1 MKLPRLAIDNAQFT
15 LTIFLLLILIGVVS
29 YLNMPRSE
37 DPQFDLPVVLIEV
50 VYPGASPS
58 DIETLVVDPLEQE
71 ITEIENIKKIEAK
84 IHNGAVRIT
93 IDFLY
98 GTDAEA
104 AFNKVKQA
112 VSTVRPSLPAGV
124 AKLLVLKATPSSVAI
139 MQLALW
145 SEPIDYKSMELYAK
159 LLEKRLETI
168 ASVRKASIW
177 GYPRQIVAIDINL
190 SLLKH
195 YGLAL
200 TDITKGLQG
209 RALNITPGFVDASTR
224 RFNVKTSGN
233 FTKLDEIENTII
245 SDSSIISVNGIL
257 KIKDIAKVSFTNAEP
272 SYLAYFDDIPAIFIT
287 VEQREKT
294 NIFVLTEQI
303 NQEIELFKKSL
314 PSGIKLEKLFQQADS
329 VNVRVNG
336 FFDNLM
342 QGLVVVG
349 LMALLFLGI
358 REALV
363 VILAIPISFLMAIGW
378 LDFSGYGLQQMSIVG
393 LIIALGLLVDN
404 AIVVTESI
412 HREKKLG
419 KDINQAAASG
429 TSKVAWAIVS
439 GTITTILAF
448 LPMLMIQ
455 SNTGDFIRSMPVTVV
470 LVLLASLLV
479 ALTLTPLLASKL
491 FVVIDKN
498 SKVKVAKSYTLQ
510 HYANKFAEKSYS
522 NTLQILMRYKVSVIV
537 ISLLMLVAML
547 SLFGQVGVSLF
558 PKAEKPMLL
567 INVTTPANS
576 SLAYT
581 DKVLQQVLQHVKQY
595 ELVDKVALNI
605 GNSNPRIYYN
615 EVPKRGIARFG
626 QALLVLREYHSDE
639 VTNLVKSLR
648 DDFSHWQQA
657 EITVKEFTQ
666 GPVTDQVIAIRLL
679 SESLN
684 DLEKVANDLAVKV
697 RQLPGVVNVDNPI
710 GMANTELALTI
721 NYQQAALSGVSVERL
736 DKTISTILSGN
747 TIGQFNDINGED
759 YPIIIRQRDPSIDN
773 LSAIEISNNQ
783 GVSIPLEQLATMEL
797 KKGGSDFF
805 HYQKLRMA
813 KVSADVE
820 TGYSVG
826 EITKQLLN
834 YLEQS
839 DLPEGMHFTLG
850 GEEESR
856 QTTFAGLTQVML
868 ITAIGIFAVLVLQFK
883 SILQPM
889 IIFSS
894 IPFAMAGSII
904 GLYLTGLS
912 FSMMAFVGLI
922 SLFGIVVNN
931 AIILIDST
939 NVNLRLGLDKR
950 SAILRAS
957 TVRFT
962 PILLTTLTT
971 IGGLIP
977 LTLYGGSLW
986 QPLGVVLI
994 SGLCVSALSSFLLV
1008 PILTELFTCKVNQ
1021 NIYTR
1026 ST

>member
-15 LTIFLLLILIGVVS
+15 LTVFLLLVLVGVLS
-29 YLNMPRSE
+29 YFNMPRSE
-37 DPQFDLPVVLIEV
+37 DPQFDLPVTLIEV

-71 ITEIENIKKIEAK
+71 IADIENIKKIEAK

-112 VSTVRPSLPAGV
+112 VATVRPSLPAGI
-124 AKLLVLKATPSSVAI
+124 AELLVLKATPSSVAI

-145 SEPIDYKSMELYAK
+145 SEPTDYKIMELQAK

-177 GYPRQIVAIDINL
+177 GYPRQIVAIDIDL
-190 SLLKH
+190 ALLKH

-200 TDITKGLQG
+200 TDINQILQG
-209 RALNITPGFVDASTR
+209 RAMNITPGFVDAGTR
-224 RFNVKTSGN
+224 RFNVKASGN
-233 FTKLDEIENTII
+233 FSQLVDIEDTII
-245 SDSSIISVNGIL
+245 SSSNIAKANGIL
-257 KIKDIAKVSFTNAEP
+257 KVKDIAQVSFASAEP

-303 NQEIELFKKSL
+303 NQELELFKQNL
-314 PSGIKLEKLFQQADS
+314 PSGLKLEKIFQQADS

-336 FFDNLM
+336 FFDNLT
-342 QGLVVVG
+342 QGLVIVG
-349 LMALLFLGI
+349 LMALLFLGF

-363 VILAIPISFLMAIGW
+363 VIIAIPISFLMAIGW

-419 KDINQAAASG
+419 KDIKQAAADG
-429 TSKVAWAIVS
+429 TSKVAWAIAS
-439 GTITTILAF
+439 GTITTMLAF

-491 FVVIDKN
+491 LVVITPDNKP
-498 SKVKVAKSYTLQ
+498 KTLKIQTLQ
-510 HYANKFAEKSYS
+510 HYANQFAEKNY
-522 NTLQILMRYKVSVIV
+522 TDILKVLMRHKIAVILVSLVA
-537 ISLLMLVAML
+537 LVAML

-581 DKVLQQVLQHVKQY
+581 DKILQQVRQHVKQY
-595 ELVDKVALNI
+595 TLVDKVALNI
-605 GNSNPRIYYN
+605 GNANPRIYYN
-615 EVPKRGIARFG
+615 EVPKRGMIRFG
-626 QALLVLREYHSDE
+626 QALLVLKAYQADE
-639 VTNLVKSLR
+639 VTALVKNLR
-648 DDFSHWQQA
+648 DDFNHWPQA
-657 EITVKEFTQ
+657 DISVKEFTQ

-679 SESLN
+679 SESLT
-684 DLEKVANDLAVKV
+684 DLEQVANDLAAKM
-697 RQLPGVVNVDNPI
+697 RQLSGVVNIDNPI
-710 GMANTELALTI
+710 GMANTELVLTI
-721 NYQQAALSGVSVERL
+721 DYQQASLSGVSIERL
-736 DKTISTILSGN
+736 DKTISTILSGTN
-747 TIGQFNDINGED
+747 IGQFNDTNGED
-759 YPIIIRQRDPSIDN
+759 YPIMVRRSNPSLDS
-773 LSAIEISNNQ
+773 LSAIEVSNNQ
-783 GVSIPLEQLATMEL
+783 GVAIPLAQLATMEL

-826 EITKQLLN
+826 DITKELVA
-834 YLEQS
+834 YLEQY
-839 DLPEGMHFTLG
+839 DLPKGMYFTLG

-856 QTTFAGLTQVML
+856 QKTFAGLTQIML
-868 ITAIGIFAVLVLQFK
+868 ITAMGIFAVLVLQFK

-939 NVNLRLGLDKR
+939 NANLRAGLELH
-950 SAILRAS
+950 SAILKAS
-957 TVRFT
+957 AVRFT

-977 LTLYGGSLW
+977 LTLFGGGLW

-994 SGLCVSALSSFLLV
+994 SGLCISAISSFLLV
-1008 PILTELFTCKVNQ
+1008 PILTELFTPKASVK
-1021 NIYTR
+1021 TP
-1026 ST
+1026 S

>member
-1 MKLPRLAIDNAQFT
+1 MKLPRLAIDNAPFT
-15 LTIFLLLILIGVVS
+15 ITIILLLVLVGVLS

-37 DPQFDLPVVLIEV
+37 DPQFDLPVTLIEV

-71 ITEIENIKKIEAK
+71 IADIENIKKIEAK

-112 VSTVRPSLPAGV
+112 VSTVRPNLPSGIAE
-124 AKLLVLKATPSSVAI
+124 LLVLKATPSSVAI

-145 SEPIDYKSMELYAK
+145 SEPTDYKTMELHAK

-177 GYPRQIVAIDINL
+177 GYPRQIVAIDIDL
-190 SLLKH
+190 ALLKY

-200 TDITKGLQG
+200 IDINQILQG
-209 RALNITPGFVDASTR
+209 RALNITPGFVDAGTR
-224 RFNVKTSGN
+224 RFNVKASGN
-233 FTKLDEIENTII
+233 FTQLVDIENTII
-245 SDSSIISVNGIL
+245 SSSNIANANGVL
-257 KIKDIAKVSFTNAEP
+257 KVKDIAHVSFADAEP

-294 NIFVLTEQI
+294 NIFVLTKQI
-303 NQEIELFKKSL
+303 NQEIELFQQNL
-314 PSGIKLEKLFQQADS
+314 PSGLKLAKLFQQADS

-336 FFDNLM
+336 FFDNLT
-342 QGLVVVG
+342 QGLIIVG
-349 LMALLFLGI
+349 LMALLFLGF

-419 KDINQAAASG
+419 KDIKQAAASG
-429 TSKVAWAIVS
+429 TSKVAWAIAS
-439 GTITTILAF
+439 GTITTMLAF

-470 LVLLASLLV
+470 LVLLASLFV

-491 FVVIDKN
+491 LVVIDQG
-498 SKVKVAKSYTLQ
+498 AKPKALKIQTLQ
-510 HYANKFAEKSYS
+510 HYANIFAEKSYR
-522 NTLQILMRYKVSVIV
+522 NTLKVLIRHKIAVVIV
-537 ISLLMLVAML
+537 SLVALMAMF

-567 INVTTPANS
+567 IDVTTPANS

-581 DKVLQQVLQHVKQY
+581 DEVLQQVRQHVKQY
-595 ELVDKVALNI
+595 ALVDKVALNI
-605 GNSNPRIYYN
+605 GNANPRIYYN
-615 EVPKRGIARFG
+615 EVPKRGMIRFG
-626 QALLVLREYHSDE
+626 QALLVLKAYQADE
-639 VTNLVKSLR
+639 VTALVKNLR

-679 SESLN
+679 SESLP
-684 DLEKVANDLAVKV
+684 DLEQVANDLAAKM
-697 RQLPGVVNVDNPI
+697 RQLSGVVNIDNPI
-710 GMANTELALTI
+710 GMANTELVLTI
-721 NYQQAALSGVSVERL
+721 DYQQASLSGVSIERL
-736 DKTISTILSGN
+736 DNTISTILSGT
-747 TIGQFNDINGED
+747 TIGQFNDNNGED
-759 YPIIIRQRDPSIDN
+759 YPIMIRRKIPTIES

-783 GVSIPLEQLATMEL
+783 GVAIPLEQLATMEL

-826 EITKQLLN
+826 DITKELVA
-834 YLEQS
+834 YLELY
-839 DLPEGMHFTLG
+839 DLPKGMYFTLG

-856 QTTFAGLTQVML
+856 QKTFAGLTQVML
-868 ITAIGIFAVLVLQFK
+868 ITAMGIFAVLVLQFK
-883 SILQPM
+883 SILQPL

-931 AIILIDST
+931 AIILIDTT
-939 NVNLRLGLDKR
+939 NANLRSGLDKH
-950 SAILRAS
+950 SAILQAS
-957 TVRFT
+957 AVRFT

-977 LTLYGGSLW
+977 LTLFGGGLW

-994 SGLCVSALSSFLLV
+994 SGLCISAISSFLLV
-1008 PILTELFTCKVNQ
+1008 PILTELFTKEVEQKLSN
-1021 NIYTR
+1021 
-1026 ST
+1026 

>member
-1 MKLPRLAIDNAQFT
+1 MKLPRLAIDNAPFT
-15 LTIFLLLILIGVVS
+15 ITIILLLVLVGVLS

-37 DPQFDLPVVLIEV
+37 DPQFDLPVTLIEV

-71 ITEIENIKKIEAK
+71 IADIENIKKIEAK

-112 VSTVRPSLPAGV
+112 VSTVRPNLPSGIAE
-124 AKLLVLKATPSSVAI
+124 LLVLKATPSSVAI

-145 SEPIDYKSMELYAK
+145 SEPTDYKTMELHAK

-177 GYPRQIVAIDINL
+177 GYPRQIVAIDIDL
-190 SLLKH
+190 ALLKY

-200 TDITKGLQG
+200 IDINQILQG
-209 RALNITPGFVDASTR
+209 RALNITPGFVDAGTR
-224 RFNVKTSGN
+224 RFNVKASGN
-233 FTKLDEIENTII
+233 FTQLVDIENTII
-245 SDSSIISVNGIL
+245 SSSNIANANGIL
-257 KIKDIAKVSFTNAEP
+257 KVKDIASVSFASAEP

-303 NQEIELFKKSL
+303 NQEIELFQQNL
-314 PSGIKLEKLFQQADS
+314 PSGIKLAKLFQQADS

-336 FFDNLM
+336 FFDNLT
-342 QGLVVVG
+342 QGLIIVG
-349 LMALLFLGI
+349 LMALLFLGF

-419 KDINQAAASG
+419 KDIKQAAASG
-429 TSKVAWAIVS
+429 TSKVAWAIAS
-439 GTITTILAF
+439 GTITTMLAF

-470 LVLLASLLV
+470 LVLLASLFV

-491 FVVIDKN
+491 LVVIDKG
-498 SKVKVAKSYTLQ
+498 AKPKALKIQTLQ
-510 HYANKFAEKSYS
+510 HYANQFAEKTYS
-522 NTLQILMRYKVSVIV
+522 NTLKVLIRHKIAVVIV
-537 ISLLMLVAML
+537 SLAALIAMF

-581 DKVLQQVLQHVKQY
+581 DEVLQQVRQHVKQY
-595 ELVDKVALNI
+595 TLVDKVALNI
-605 GNSNPRIYYN
+605 GNANPRIYYN
-615 EVPKRGIARFG
+615 EVPKRGMIRFG
-626 QALLVLREYHSDE
+626 QALLVLKAYQVDE
-639 VTNLVKSLR
+639 VTALVKNLR
-648 DDFSHWQQA
+648 DDFAHWQQA

-679 SESLN
+679 SESLP
-684 DLEKVANDLAVKV
+684 DLEQVANDLAAKM
-697 RQLPGVVNVDNPI
+697 RQLSGVVNIDNPI
-710 GMANTELALTI
+710 GMANTELVLTI
-721 NYQQAALSGVSVERL
+721 DYQQASLSGVSIERL
-736 DKTISTILSGN
+736 DNTISTILSGT
-747 TIGQFNDINGED
+747 TIGQFNDNNGED
-759 YPIIIRQRDPSIDN
+759 YPIMIRRKIPTIES

-783 GVSIPLEQLATMEL
+783 GVAIPLEQLATMEL

-826 EITKQLLN
+826 DITKELVA
-834 YLEQS
+834 YLELY
-839 DLPEGMHFTLG
+839 DLPKGMYFTLG

-856 QTTFAGLTQVML
+856 QKTFAGLTQVML
-868 ITAIGIFAVLVLQFK
+868 ITAMGIFAVLVLQFK
-883 SILQPM
+883 SILQPL

-931 AIILIDST
+931 AIILIDTT
-939 NVNLRLGLDKR
+939 NANLRSGLDKH
-950 SAILRAS
+950 SAILQAS
-957 TVRFT
+957 AVRFT

-977 LTLYGGSLW
+977 LTLFGGGLW

-994 SGLCVSALSSFLLV
+994 SGLCISAISSFLLV
-1008 PILTELFTCKVNQ
+1008 PILTELFTKEVEQKLSN
-1021 NIYTR
+1021 
-1026 ST
+1026 

>member
-15 LTIFLLLILIGVVS
+15 LTIFLLLVLVGVVS

-37 DPQFDLPVVLIEV
+37 DPQFDLPVTLIEV

-58 DIETLVVDPLEQE
+58 DIETLVVDPLEKE
-71 ITEIENIKKIEAK
+71 IADIENIKKIEAK

-98 GTDAEA
+98 GTDGET

-112 VSTVRPSLPAGV
+112 VSTVRPSLPAGI
-124 AKLLVLKATPSSVAI
+124 AELLVLKATPSSVAI

-145 SEPIDYKSMELYAK
+145 SEPTNYKTMELHAK

-190 SLLKH
+190 PLLKY

-200 TDITKGLQG
+200 TDITQVLQG

-224 RFNVKTSGN
+224 RFNVKASGN
-233 FTKLDEIENTII
+233 FTQLVDIENTVI
-245 SDSSIISVNGIL
+245 SDNNMVSANGVL
-257 KIKDIAKVSFTNAEP
+257 KVKDIAGVTFTDAEP

-303 NQEIELFKKSL
+303 NQEVEQFKSSL
-314 PSGIKLEKLFQQADS
+314 PRGIKLEKLFQQADS

-336 FFDNLM
+336 FFDNLT
-342 QGLVVVG
+342 QGLVIVG

-404 AIVVTESI
+404 AIVVTESV
-412 HREKKLG
+412 HRESKLG
-419 KDINQAAASG
+419 KDIRTAAASG
-429 TSKVAWAIVS
+429 TSKVAWAIAS
-439 GTITTILAF
+439 GTITTMLAF

-470 LVLLASLLV
+470 LVLFASLLV

-491 FVVIDKN
+491 LVVIEKDDKP
-498 SKVKVAKSYTLQ
+498 KKIKIKTLQ
-510 HYANKFAEKSYS
+510 HYANKFAEKSYT
-522 NTLQILMRYKVSVIV
+522 NTLTILMRNKAAVIV
-537 ISLLMLVAML
+537 VSLLMLIAMF

-581 DKVLQQVLQHVKQY
+581 DKVLQQVRLHVKQY
-595 ELVDKVALNI
+595 DLVDKVALNI

-615 EVPKRGIARFG
+615 EVPKRGMIRFG
-626 QALLVLREYHSDE
+626 QALLVLKDYQADE
-639 VTNLVKSLR
+639 VTTLVKRFR
-648 DDFSHWQQA
+648 DDFKNWQQA

-679 SESLN
+679 SESLT
-684 DLEKVANDLAVKV
+684 DLEHVANDLSAKM
-697 RQLPGVVNVDNPI
+697 RQLSGIVNIDNPI

-721 NYQQAALSGVSVERL
+721 DYQQAALSGVSVERL
-736 DKTISTILSGN
+736 DKTISTILSG
-747 TIGQFNDINGED
+747 TTVGQFNDVNGED
-759 YPIIIRQRDPSIDN
+759 YPIMIRQKNPSIDS

-783 GVSIPLEQLATMEL
+783 RVSIPLEQLATMEL

-826 EITKQLLN
+826 EITKQLVN
-834 YLEQS
+834 YLEQY
-839 DLPEGMHFTLG
+839 DLPAGMHFTLG

-856 QTTFAGLTQVML
+856 QKTFAGLTQVML
-868 ITAIGIFAVLVLQFK
+868 ITAMGIFAVLVLQFK

-939 NVNLRLGLDKR
+939 NVNLRLGLDKH
-950 SAILRAS
+950 SAVLKAS
-957 TVRFT
+957 AVRFT

-994 SGLCVSALSSFLLV
+994 SGLCVSAISSFLLV
-1008 PILTELFTCKVNQ
+1008 PILTELFTERASEN
-1021 NIYTR
+1021 R
-1026 ST
+1026 AD

>member
-15 LTIFLLLILIGVVS
+15 LTVFLLLVLVGVLS
-29 YLNMPRSE
+29 YFNMPRSE
-37 DPQFDLPVVLIEV
+37 DPQFDLPVTLIEV

-71 ITEIENIKKIEAK
+71 IADIENIKKIEAK

-112 VSTVRPSLPAGV
+112 VATVRPSLPTGIAE
-124 AKLLVLKATPSSVAI
+124 LLVLKATPSSVAI

-145 SEPIDYKSMELYAK
+145 SEPTDYKIMELQAK

-177 GYPRQIVAIDINL
+177 GYPRQIVAIDIDL
-190 SLLKH
+190 ALLKH

-200 TDITKGLQG
+200 TDINQILQG
-209 RALNITPGFVDASTR
+209 RAMNITPGFVDAGTR
-224 RFNVKTSGN
+224 RFNVKASGN
-233 FTKLDEIENTII
+233 FSQLVDIEDTII
-245 SDSSIISVNGIL
+245 SSSNIAKANGIL
-257 KIKDIAKVSFTNAEP
+257 KVKDIAQVSFASAEP

-303 NQEIELFKKSL
+303 NQELELFKQNL
-314 PSGIKLEKLFQQADS
+314 PSGLKLEKIFQQADS
-329 VNVRVNG
+329 VKVRVNG
-336 FFDNLM
+336 FFDNLT
-342 QGLVVVG
+342 QGLVIVG
-349 LMALLFLGI
+349 LMALLFLGF

-363 VILAIPISFLMAIGW
+363 VIIAIPISFLMAIGW

-419 KDINQAAASG
+419 KDIKQAAADG
-429 TSKVAWAIVS
+429 TSKVAWAIAS
-439 GTITTILAF
+439 GTITTMLAF

-491 FVVIDKN
+491 LVVITPNNNPKAL
-498 SKVKVAKSYTLQ
+498 KIQTLQ
-510 HYANKFAEKSYS
+510 HYANQFAEKNY
-522 NTLQILMRYKVSVIV
+522 TDILKVLMRHKIAVIMVSLVA
-537 ISLLMLVAML
+537 LVAML

-581 DKVLQQVLQHVKQY
+581 DKILQQVRQHVKQY
-595 ELVDKVALNI
+595 TLVDKVALNI
-605 GNSNPRIYYN
+605 GNANPRIYYN
-615 EVPKRGIARFG
+615 EVPKRGMIRFG
-626 QALLVLREYHSDE
+626 QALLVLKSYQADE
-639 VTNLVKSLR
+639 VTALVKNLR
-648 DDFSHWQQA
+648 DDFNHWPQA
-657 EITVKEFTQ
+657 DISVKEFTQ

-679 SESLN
+679 SESLT
-684 DLEKVANDLAVKV
+684 DLEQVANDLAAKM
-697 RQLPGVVNVDNPI
+697 RQLSGVVNIDNPI
-710 GMANTELALTI
+710 GMANTELVLTI
-721 NYQQAALSGVSVERL
+721 DYQQASLSGVSIERL
-736 DKTISTILSGN
+736 DKTISTILSGTN
-747 TIGQFNDINGED
+747 IGQFNDTNGED
-759 YPIIIRQRDPSIDN
+759 YPIMVRRNNPSLDS
-773 LSAIEISNNQ
+773 LSAIEVSNNQ
-783 GVSIPLEQLATMEL
+783 GVAIPLAQLATMEL

-826 EITKQLLN
+826 DITKELVA
-834 YLEQS
+834 YLEQY
-839 DLPEGMHFTLG
+839 DLPKGMYFTLG

-856 QTTFAGLTQVML
+856 QKTFAGLTQIML
-868 ITAIGIFAVLVLQFK
+868 ITAMGIFAVLVLQFK

-939 NVNLRLGLDKR
+939 NANLRAGLELH
-950 SAILRAS
+950 SAILKAS
-957 TVRFT
+957 AVRFT

-977 LTLYGGSLW
+977 LTLFGGGLW

-994 SGLCVSALSSFLLV
+994 SGLCISAISSFLLV
-1008 PILTELFTCKVNQ
+1008 PILTELFTPKA
-1021 NIYTR
+1021 
-1026 ST
+1026 SLKSPS

>member
-1 MKLPRLAIDNAQFT
+1 MKLPKLAIDNIQFT

-37 DPQFDLPVVLIEV
+37 DPQFDLPVTLIEV

-71 ITEIENIKKIEAK
+71 IADIENIKKIEAK

-112 VSTVRPSLPAGV
+112 VSTVRPTLPDGIAQ
-124 AKLLVLKATPSSVAI
+124 LLVLKATPSSVAI

-145 SEPIDYKSMELYAK
+145 SEPTDFKTMELHAK

-168 ASVRKASIW
+168 SSVRKASIW

-190 SLLKH
+190 SRLKH
-195 YGLAL
+195 YGLSL
-200 TDITKGLQG
+200 TEITQILQG

-224 RFNVKTSGN
+224 RFNVKASGN
-233 FTKLDEIENTII
+233 FTQLLDIENTII
-245 SDSSIISVNGIL
+245 NNNSITNSNGIL
-257 KIKDIAKVSFTNAEP
+257 KVKDIAEVSFSDAEP

-303 NQEIELFKKSL
+303 NQEIMQFKQTL
-314 PSGIKLEKLFQQADS
+314 PSGLKLAKLFQQADS

-336 FFDNLM
+336 FFDNLT
-342 QGLVVVG
+342 QGLVIVG

-412 HREKKLG
+412 HRENKLG
-419 KDINQAAASG
+419 KNIKHAAASG
-429 TSKVAWAIVS
+429 TSKVAWAIAS
-439 GTITTILAF
+439 GTITTMLAF

-470 LVLLASLLV
+470 LVLFASLLV

-491 FVVIDKN
+491 LTVIEKGAEPEPKIN
-498 SKVKVAKSYTLQ
+498 TLQ
-510 HYANKFAEKSYS
+510 HYANQFSEKSYT
-522 NTLQILMRYKVSVIV
+522 NTLKILMRHKVAVIIV
-537 ISLLMLVAML
+537 SLLILIAMF
-547 SLFGQVGVSLF
+547 SLFGKVGVSLF

-576 SLAYT
+576 SLTYT
-581 DKVLQQVLQHVKQY
+581 DKVLQQVRQHVKKY
-595 ELVDKVALNI
+595 DLVDKIALNI

-615 EVPKRGIARFG
+615 EVPKRGMIRFG
-626 QALLVLREYHSDE
+626 QALLVLKAYQGDE
-639 VTNLVKSLR
+639 VTALVKSLR
-648 DDFSHWQQA
+648 DDFNHWQQA
-657 EITVKEFTQ
+657 EVTVKEFTQ
-666 GPVTDQVIAIRLL
+666 GPVTDQVIAIRLI
-679 SESLN
+679 SESLS
-684 DLEKVANDLAVKV
+684 DLELVANDLATKM
-697 RQLPGVVNVDNPI
+697 RQLSGIVNIDNPI

-721 NYQQAALSGVSVERL
+721 DYQQAALSGVSVERL
-736 DKTISTILSGN
+736 DKTISTILSGA
-747 TIGQFNDINGED
+747 TVGQFNDASGED
-759 YPIIIRQRDPSIDN
+759 YPIMVRQVHPDINS
-773 LSAIEISNNQ
+773 LSAVEISNNQ
-783 GVSIPLEQLATMEL
+783 GVFIPLEQLATMEL
-797 KKGGSDFF
+797 KKGGTGFS

-826 EITKQLLN
+826 DTTNKLVN
-834 YLEQS
+834 YLEQY
-839 DLPEGMHFTLG
+839 DLPVGMHFTLG

-856 QTTFAGLTQVML
+856 KKTFAGLTQVML
-868 ITAIGIFAVLVLQFK
+868 ITAMGIFAVLVLQFK
-883 SILQPM
+883 SILQPL

-939 NVNLRLGLDKR
+939 NVNLRLGLDKH
-950 SAILRAS
+950 SAILKAS
-957 TVRFT
+957 AVRFT

-1008 PILTELFTCKVNQ
+1008 PILTELFTPNDSQKKLKE
-1021 NIYTR
+1021 
-1026 ST
+1026 

>member
-1 MKLPRLAIDNAQFT
+1 MKLPKLAIANAQFT
-15 LTIFLLLILIGVVS
+15 LTIFLLLVLVGVVS

-37 DPQFDLPVVLIEV
+37 DPQFDLPVTLIEV

-58 DIETLVVDPLEQE
+58 DIETLVVDPLEEE
-71 ITEIENIKKIEAK
+71 IADIENIKKIEAK

-112 VSTVRPSLPAGV
+112 VSTVRPNLPEGIAE
-124 AKLLVLKATPSSVAI
+124 LLVLKATPSSVAI

-145 SEPIDYKSMELYAK
+145 SEPTDYKTMELHAK

-190 SLLKH
+190 ASLKY

-200 TDITKGLQG
+200 TDVTQVLQG

-224 RFNVKTSGN
+224 RFNVKASGN
-233 FTKLDEIENTII
+233 FTQIDQIENTVI
-245 SDSSIISVNGIL
+245 SDSNIASANGIL
-257 KIKDIAKVSFTNAEP
+257 KIKDIAQVNFADAEP
-272 SYLAYFDDIPAIFIT
+272 SYLAYFDDTPAIFIT

-294 NIFVLTEQI
+294 NIFVLTDEI
-303 NQEIELFKKSL
+303 NQEIEKFTQSL
-314 PSGIKLEKLFQQADS
+314 PNGVKLAKLFQQADS
-329 VNVRVNG
+329 VHVRVNG
-336 FFDNLM
+336 FFDNLT
-342 QGLVVVG
+342 QGLVIVG
-349 LMALLFLGI
+349 LMALLFLGL

-363 VILAIPISFLMAIGW
+363 VIIAIPISFLMAIGW

-412 HREKKLG
+412 HRENKLG
-419 KDINQAAASG
+419 NDINQAAAIG
-429 TSKVAWAIVS
+429 TTKVAWAIAS
-439 GTITTILAF
+439 GTITTMLAF

-491 FVVIDKN
+491 LRVIEKG
-498 SKVKVAKSYTLQ
+498 SEPKPAKIKTLQ
-510 HYANKFAEKSYS
+510 HYANKFAETRYS
-522 NTLQILMRYKVSVIV
+522 DTLTILMRYKLIV
-537 ISLLMLVAML
+537 IAVSLILLVTMF

-576 SLAYT
+576 SLTYT
-581 DKVLQQVLQHVKQY
+581 DEVLQQVRQHVKQY
-595 ELVDKVALNI
+595 DLVDNVALNI
-605 GNSNPRIYYN
+605 GNANPRIYYN
-615 EVPKRGIARFG
+615 EVPKRGMIRFG
-626 QALLVLREYHSDE
+626 QALLVLKDYQYDE
-639 VTNLVKSLR
+639 VTALVKKLR
-648 DDFSHWQQA
+648 ADFSDWQQA

-679 SESLN
+679 SESLT
-684 DLEKVANDLAVKV
+684 DLEHVAHDLTTKM
-697 RQLPGVVNVDNPI
+697 RTLPGVVNIDNPI

-721 NYQQAALSGVSVERL
+721 DYQQAALSGVSIERL
-736 DKTISTILSGN
+736 DKTISTLLSG
-747 TIGQFNDINGED
+747 TSIGQFNDINGED
-759 YPIIIRQRDPSIDN
+759 YPIMIRQKSPNVDSF
-773 LSAIEISNNQ
+773 SAIEIINNQ
-783 GVSIPLEQLATMEL
+783 GVAIPLEQLAAIEL
-797 KKGGSDFF
+797 KKGDSDFF

-826 EITKQLLN
+826 EITQKLVE
-834 YLEQS
+834 YLEQY
-839 DLPEGMHFTLG
+839 DLPAGMNFTLG

-856 QTTFAGLTQVML
+856 QKTFAGLTQVML
-868 ITAIGIFAVLVLQFK
+868 ITAMGIFAVLVLQFK
-883 SILQPM
+883 SILQPV

-894 IPFAMAGSII
+894 IPFAMAGSIV

-950 SAILRAS
+950 DAILKAS
-957 TVRFT
+957 AVRFT

-1008 PILTELFTCKVNQ
+1008 PILTELFTGKARVK
-1021 NIYTR
+1021 
-1026 ST
+1026 

>member
-15 LTIFLLLILIGVVS
+15 LTIMLLMVLVGVVS

-37 DPQFDLPVVLIEV
+37 DPQFDLPVTLIEV

-71 ITEIENIKKIEAK
+71 ITDIENIKKIEAK

-112 VSTVRPSLPAGV
+112 VSTVRPNLPAGI
-124 AKLLVLKATPSSVAI
+124 AQLLVLKATPSSVAI

-145 SEPIDYKSMELYAK
+145 SEPTDYKTMELHAK

-177 GYPRQIVAIDINL
+177 GYPRQIVAVDINL
-190 SLLKH
+190 VLIKH

-200 TDITKGLQG
+200 TDITQILQG
-209 RALNITPGFVDASTR
+209 RAKNITPGFVDANTR
-224 RFNVKTSGN
+224 RFNVKASGN
-233 FTKLDEIENTII
+233 FTQLVDIENTII
-245 SDSSIISVNGIL
+245 SNSSMISAYGLL
-257 KIKDIAKVSFTNAEP
+257 KIKDVASVSFSDAEP

-303 NQEIELFKKSL
+303 NQELEHFKQNL
-314 PSGIKLEKLFQQADS
+314 PSNLKIDKLFQQADS
-329 VNVRVNG
+329 VNIRVNG
-336 FFDNLM
+336 FFDNLT
-342 QGLVVVG
+342 QGLIIVG

-363 VILAIPISFLMAIGW
+363 VIIAIPISFMMAIGW

-419 KDINQAAASG
+419 KDIKTAAANG
-429 TSKVAWAIVS
+429 TSKVAWAIAS
-439 GTITTILAF
+439 GTITTMLAF

-470 LVLLASLLV
+470 LVLFASLLV

-491 FVVIDKN
+491 LVAIEQDTKP
-498 SKVKVAKSYTLQ
+498 KVFKVNTLQ
-510 HYANKFAEKSYS
+510 HYLNIFAEKSYA
-522 NTLQILMRYKVSVIV
+522 NTLTVLMRNKVIV
-537 ISLLMLVAML
+537 IIISLLLLVAMF
-547 SLFGQVGVSLF
+547 SLFAQVGVSLF
-558 PKAEKPMLL
+558 PKAEKPMIL
-567 INVTTPANS
+567 INVSTPANS
-576 SLAYT
+576 SLAHT
-581 DKVLQQVLQHVKQY
+581 DKVLQQVRQHVKKY
-595 ELVDKVALNI
+595 TLVDKVALNI
-605 GNSNPRIYYN
+605 GNANPRIYYN
-615 EVPKRGIARFG
+615 EVPKRGMIRFG
-626 QALLVLREYHSDE
+626 QALLVLKAYQADD
-639 VTNLVKSLR
+639 VTKLVKNLR
-648 DDFSHWQQA
+648 DDFNQWQQA
-657 EITVKEFTQ
+657 EITIKEFTQ

-679 SESLN
+679 SESLI
-684 DLEKVANDLAVKV
+684 DLEKVANHLAAQM
-697 RQLPGVVNVDNPI
+697 RQISGVVNIDNPI
-710 GMANTELALTI
+710 GMANAELALSI
-721 NYQQAALSGVSVERL
+721 NYQQAALSGVSIERL
-736 DKTISTILSGN
+736 DNTISTILSGT

-759 YPIIIRQRDPSIDN
+759 YPILVRRNNPNIDS
-773 LSAIEISNNQ
+773 LSAIEVSNNQ
-783 GVSIPLEQLATMEL
+783 GVAIPLEQLATMEL

-826 EITKQLLN
+826 EITHELVN
-834 YLEQS
+834 YLERY
-839 DLPEGMHFTLG
+839 DLPKGMYFTLG

-856 QTTFAGLTQVML
+856 QKTFAGLTQVML
-868 ITAIGIFAVLVLQFK
+868 ITAMGIFAVLVLQFK

-894 IPFAMAGSII
+894 IPFAMAGSVI

-939 NVNLRLGLDKR
+939 NVNLKLGLDRR
-950 SAILRAS
+950 SAILKSSAE
-957 TVRFT
+957 RFT

-977 LTLYGGSLW
+977 LTLFGGGLW

-1008 PILTELFTCKVNQ
+1008 PILTELFTPKTNVENS
-1021 NIYTR
+1021 N
-1026 ST
+1026 